1 MLLAAGPGSG
11 KTFTIIE
18 RIRYLIEYYKVTPSE
33 ILVITFTKAAAAQ
46 MEQRFLEAVKEKSY
60 PVCFGT
66 FHAVFFHI
74 LKQAYH
80 YNSNNIIT
88 EKEKKQY
95 AKHVLDEVHIEADES
110 LLEQLLNEFGKVKNS
125 PRGIESYYFGGG
137 FMEPED
143 FGNVY
148 KHYREICIQNR
159 KMDFDDMALQ
169 CLELFRRRKDILKHW
184 QERFTFILMD
194 EFQDINYA
202 QYKVVCLLMGNRQN
216 VFAVGDDD
224 QSIYG
229 FRGANPAIMQ
239 KFLRDFPNAEH
250 VVLNRNYRSGRTII
264 EFAMQIIEENE
275 NRLPKVIE
283 AGTKKAGEVLLHNFP
298 SREEEYDSI
307 LQKLKE
313 YEQNGQLTDCAVI
326 FRTNQGCVEM
336 KRRLRGTGIPFQ
348 ENEKTDSIYGH
359 FIRKD
364 MEDYM
369 RFAAGERTRERFLRI
384 VNKPSR
390 FIGRDSLAEGN
401 VDFERIKQYYKN
413 SRERI
418 EAIEKLERDMEILK
432 EMPPFLAINYI
443 RKAIGY
449 DKYLKE
455 CMAKGNGRAMENL
468 FETAEKIQK
477 EASSYRSLEEW
488 IEAGKMVK
496 DTKGQSNKEGVNV
509 LTMHG
514 AKGLEYETVF
524 LPDINE
530 GNVPYGK
537 FLTKEEEEEERRI
550 FYVAVTRAKS
560 RLEIFYVENKKDKA
574 SRFLPK
580 T

>member
-18 RIRYLIEYYKVTPSE
+18 RIRYLIEYYKVNPSE

-46 MEQRFLEAVKEKSY
+46 MEQRFFEAVKDKTY

-125 PRGIESYYFGGG
+125 PGGIESYYFGGG

-169 CLELFRRRKDILKHW
+169 CLELFRRRKDILKYW
-184 QERFTFILMD
+184 QERFTFILLD

-283 AGTKKAGEVLLHNFP
+283 AGTEKAGEVLLHTFP

-390 FIGRDSLAEGN
+390 FIGRDSLPEGN

-413 SRERI
+413 SRERV

-455 CMAKGNGRAMENL
+455 CMEKGNGRATENL

-477 EASSYRSLEEW
+477 EASSYRSFEEW
-488 IEAGKMVK
+488 LENGKMVK
-496 DTKGQSNKEGVNV
+496 DTKEQPNKEGVNV